1 MSLPFLK
8 LALRKP
14 SLLRAAKIIST
25 TGLATLTTGSTCYF
39 LATRDQT
46 FHHLDET
53 TDPLALHPLTRSFN
67 PHANKSL
74 SDIYEARL
82 PLSKIEPELLED
94 YRHGGSRLV
103 ERYCGGVLGGWGP

>member
-53 TDPLALHPLTRSFN
+53 TDPLALHPLTR
-67 PHANKSL
+67 PV
-74 SDIYEARL
+74 
-82 PLSKIEPELLED
+82 
-94 YRHGGSRLV
+94 YRCRRSNRNCSRIIDTEGRGWWSGTVAVYLV
-103 ERYCGGVLGGWGP
+103 DGVRDHRP